1 MSEGATANDELHFL
15 NAGLVCHVQ
24 FDSTSK
30 VHKESE
36 THNTANP
43 CDEDGRSLLTS
54 NALLYKS
61 YFAHVFSLIFLLSL
75 KLLKYLLRMQ

>member
-15 NAGLVCHVQ
+15 NTGFVCHLQ

-54 NALLYKS
+54 NALLKAILHMS
-61 YFAHVFSLIFLLSL
+61 FSLMFLLSL